1 MEDSGDDEF
10 PLWKFHRNYP
20 LFTDDILSFMAQ
32 IKPTAAELMAKA
44 AAADQNLLPP
54 PSPSGEAPA
63 AADLDHWSST
73 VGPSSSN
80 YYFFPGETSHRE
92 RQEQESFQNL
102 GCYGGRGEDGDR
114 GGYSRQLL
122 ITPETNTFQPIT
134 CSCCLV
140 LREIVHTNGVNT
152 RKLEIHGRFGILWH
166 AILEET
172 FSSLSTN
179 SSSFTEYK
187 MFDLSK
193 KSTEEVKR
201 FMMQH
206 YLNQMID
213 EYSALPEPLSDFY
226 DVLCIGL
233 DWNDDDTPTLYPQ
246 PLSLYPEG
254 EEEFYKEEEGKEN
267 QIQMEQQP
275 HQPPELGGRRRVLQT
290 PLARQRQRAG
300 RMTVNDLKEYLHL
313 PISEAAKKMNL
324 CLTVVKKICRRSG
337 LRRWPYRK
345 VKSYQRK
352 MEALGARLGSRDAET
367 RARAEAEMERLRQ
380 ELAQFCAGIVP
391 D

>member
-1 MEDSGDDEF
+1 MADSGDGEF
-10 PLWKFHRNYP
+10 PLWKFHQNYP
-20 LFTDDILSFMAQ
+20 LFTDDILNFMAQ
-32 IKPTAAELMAKA
+32 IKPTAAELMAKSP
-44 AAADQNLLPP
+44 AADQSLLPP
-54 PSPSGEAPA
+54 TSTSGEATS
-63 AADLDHWSST
+63 AADVDYWNST
-73 VGPSSSN
+73 VGPSDSSN
-80 YYFFPGETSHRE
+80 YYFFPGETSRWE
-92 RQEQESFQNL
+92 CQEQQNFQIP
-102 GCYGGRGEDGDR
+102 GYYYGDGGDDDR
-114 GGYSRQLL
+114 GVYNMQLP
-122 ITPETNTFQPIT
+122 IAPESNTFQPIT

-140 LREIVHTNGVNT
+140 LREIIHTNGINT

-166 AILEET
+166 AILEEN
-172 FSSLSTN
+172 FPILGGTN
-179 SSSFTEYK
+179 SSSFTQYK

-206 YLNQMID
+206 YLNQMVE

-226 DVLCIGL
+226 DILCIGL
-233 DWNDDDTPTLYPQ
+233 DWNDDDAPLVSHPQ
-246 PLSLYPEG
+246 PLSSYPVKQSDSVFPFLFFKSQSE
-254 EEEFYKEEEGKEN
+254 
-267 QIQMEQQP
+267 
-275 HQPPELGGRRRVLQT
+275 
-290 PLARQRQRAG
+290 QRQRAG

-352 MEALGARLGSRDAET
+352 MGALGTRLRSRDAET

>member
-1 MEDSGDDEF
+1 MADSGDGEF
-10 PLWKFHRNYP
+10 PSWQFHRNYP
-20 LFTDDILSFMAQ
+20 LFTDDILNFMAQ
-32 IKPTAAELMAKA
+32 IKPTAAELMAKSP
-44 AAADQNLLPP
+44 AADQSLLPP
-54 PSPSGEAPA
+54 TFTSGEATS
-63 AADLDHWSST
+63 AADVEYWNST
-73 VGPSSSN
+73 VEPSGSSN
-80 YYFFPGETSHRE
+80 YYFFPGETSRWE
-92 RQEQESFQNL
+92 CQEPQNFQTP
-102 GCYGGRGEDGDR
+102 GYYGHDH
-114 GGYSRQLL
+114 GGVYNMQLP
-122 ITPETNTFQPIT
+122 ITPESNTFQPIA

-140 LREIVHTNGVNT
+140 LREIVHTNGINT

-166 AILEET
+166 AILEENFPT
-172 FSSLSTN
+172 LGGTN
-179 SSSFTEYK
+179 SSSFTQYK

-193 KSTEEVKR
+193 KSSEEVKR

-206 YLNQMID
+206 YLNQMVE

-226 DVLCIGL
+226 DILCIGL
-233 DWNDDDTPTLYPQ
+233 DWNDDEAPHISHLQ
-246 PLSLYPEG
+246 PLSSYPEG
-254 EEEFYKEEEGKEN
+254 GEESNGEEEREEQ
-267 QIQMEQQP
+267 QIQMEKQSHP
-275 HQPPELGGRRRVLQT
+275 PPEVGGSRRVPQT

-352 MEALGARLGSRDAET
+352 MGALGTRLRSRDAGT